1 MELKSAKEEKEVFDS
16 SLRSLKDDMS
26 VVEKSFRLM
35 KQELLTKQSDL
46 DRLKAEMENN
56 GTGLEIFPE
65 RKSSEQLH
73 EISQGFEFS
82 PIHSIV
88 RSLTK
93 YQSSETQ
100 TDGEP
105 EDAIGDGCDATDNKV
120 DSEVLKR
127 LEEEKESA
135 EKQLVAVQQLLETAD
150 AERQQLSKNLLSVE
164 QELVVLRERSLD
176 LELKLQQS
184 YEEKETI
191 EHNLVEKRFEVDEKQ
206 RASADRSEEELVQ
219 LQTENNNLRSKLGDL
234 QRESH
239 KEIAKQKTKVFIRD
253 CINIMEVF

>member
-1 MELKSAKEEKEVFDS
+1 MELKSAKEEKAVFDS

-35 KQELLTKQSDL
+35 KQELLTKQSEL
-46 DRLKAEMENN
+46 DRLKAEIENS
-56 GTGLEIFPE
+56 GTKPEIVSE
-65 RKSSEQLH
+65 RSAEQLH
-73 EISQGFEFS
+73 EIPRGFEFS

-100 TDGEP
+100 TSREP
-105 EDAIGDGCDATDNKV
+105 DDEIGAGYDATDNKV

-127 LEEEKESA
+127 VEEEKELV
-135 EKQLVAVQQLLETAD
+135 EKQLVAVQQLLEAAD
-150 AERQQLSKNLLSVE
+150 TEKQQLSKNLLSVE

-184 YEEKETI
+184 YEEKETA
-191 EHNLVEKRFEVDEKQ
+191 EHNLEEERHRVDEKRQ
-206 RASADRSEEELVQ
+206 ASEDRSEELVQ
-219 LQTENNNLRSKLGDL
+219 MQTENNKIRSQLGDL

-239 KEIAKQKTKVFIRD
+239 KEIAKQKTKVNTQIT
-253 CINIMEVF
+253 